1 MAPAGFGSA
10 YRSAILSWSEASMS
24 KLTRTLTVAAT
35 LATISLA
42 TMTAVAHA
50 QATDQ
55 PSSRCPCSPS
65 IASLIWQVK
74 D

>member
-10 YRSAILSWSEASMS
+10 CRSAILSWSEASMS
-24 KLTRTLTVAAT
+24 KLTHTLTVAAT

-42 TMTAVAHA
+42 TMSKE
-50 QATDQ
+50 QER
-55 PSSRCPCSPS
+55 SRAPCSPS